1 MITIEEYVKANLQL
15 EVLIKKMD
23 EGTNVDEELIT
34 VSTIIE
40 EYEKSRFPIELPTL
54 MEVIELRMFEM
65 KLKQKDLA
73 ILLNTTSSRLSE
85 IFNGKRN
92 ISLNIAKA
100 LHKKLNIDSD
110 IILQ

>member
-1 MITIEEYVKANLQL
+1 MITKEEYIKANLQL
-15 EVLIKKMD
+15 KFLLKELDSGK
-23 EGTNVDEELIT
+23 NVDEEL
-34 VSTIIE
+34 VSVSNIIE
-40 EYEKSRFPIELPTL
+40 EYEQVNFPIDMPSLT
-54 MEVIELRMFEM
+54 EVIELRMFEM

-73 ILLNTTSSRLSE
+73 VLLNTTSSRISE

-92 ISLNIAKA
+92 ISLGMAKA